1 MPLIAWK
8 MCRGFIYEP
17 FPVESSLHEQ
27 LTDHLNAEIVAKTIR
42 TPLKKID
49 YIDFRSFRV
58 FLLDSGGNQL
68 LLHHEMMKSIA

>member
-1 MPLIAWK
+1 

-42 TPLKKID
+42 T
-49 YIDFRSFRV
+49 S
-58 FLLDSGGNQL
+58 
-68 LLHHEMMKSIA
+68 